1 LRDRLAGS
9 SVILMT
15 VLRVLVAL
23 LIIGTASA
31 QKKPK
36 ALPPP
41 ADVTKNLETLQG
53 LVPAIQN
60 AEKDLA
66 ALRAELAKATTDEAK
81 KEITTRVDAQR
92 ERVQQLRANFRIVAS
107 GVEEKAYL
115 SAAEEEASFD
125 NEFKDLL
132 KPLFNGLREAT
143 AKPREMEELRSE
155 LRVWLEREKVARAAL
170 SRTSTALAAASDES
184 VRKELEATR
193 KLWSSRVDEAASET
207 ETLSR
212 QIEER
217 EKNTPSAWEAVSGL
231 FSDFW
236 RSRGVNLLL
245 AFGIAI
251 GVYLGTRRLYRA
263 VRNYSPI
270 HRKRGNSLVAR
281 SADLMVAGAAVLL
294 AVLAATLVF
303 YLKGDWLML
312 AITII
317 FIIGLLWASKRA
329 LPPYI
334 EQIKVILNLGSVR
347 QGERLVHDGI
357 PWRVD
362 TLNMYCDFSNPD
374 LTGGIMR
381 LPVKD
386 VLALHS
392 RPSEAKEPWFP
403 SKENDWVR
411 LDDGCF
417 GKVIQQTPEQVV
429 VLRLGGSLK
438 TYPTADFLEQCPE
451 NLSRGFRVSGT
462 FGIGYDHRAVA
473 TDEVPRILQDAVL
486 RHLVEELGR
495 EQVKSVKVEFK
506 GAAASSLDYAILAD
520 FNGEAA
526 SRYAALERM
535 IQTACIDTCNE
546 QGWDI
551 PFPQMVIHQAA
562 S

>member
-1 LRDRLAGS
+1 
-9 SVILMT
+9 MT
-15 VLRVLVAL
+15 FFRVFAAL

-66 ALRAELAKATTDEAK
+66 ALRAELAKAATDEAK
-81 KEITTRVDAQR
+81 KEVTARVDAQR

-115 SAAEEEASFD
+115 SAAEEAASFD
-125 NEFKDLL
+125 NEFKDLF

-143 AKPREMEELRSE
+143 AKPREMEELRAE
-155 LRVWLEREKVARAAL
+155 LRVWRERERVARAAL
-170 SRTSTALAAASDES
+170 TRTRTALDAASEES
-184 VRKELEATR
+184 VRKELESTL

-207 ETLSR
+207 ETLAR

-236 RSRGVNLLL
+236 RSRGLNLLM

-251 GVYLGTRRLYRA
+251 GAYFGTRRIYRA
-263 VRNYSPI
+263 ARKFSPI
-270 HRKRGNSLVAR
+270 HRKGGDGLVAR
-281 SADLMVAGAAVLL
+281 SADLIVAAAAVVL
-294 AVLAATLVF
+294 AVFAATLVF

-347 QGERLVHDGI
+347 QGERLIYDGI

-362 TLNMYCDFSNPD
+362 ALHMYCDFSNPD
-374 LTGGIMR
+374 LTGGTMR

-386 VLALHS
+386 VLPLHS

-403 SKENDWVR
+403 TKEGDWAR

-462 FGIGYDHRAVA
+462 FGIGYGHRAAA
-473 TDEVPRILQDAVL
+473 TGEVPRILQEAVH
-486 RHLVEELGR
+486 RHLVEALGR
-495 EQVKSVKVEFK
+495 ELVRSVKVEFK
-506 GAAASSLDYAILAD
+506 AAAASSLDYSILAD

-526 SRYAALERM
+526 PRYAALERM
-535 IQTACIDTCNE
+535 IQTACINACNE
-546 QGWDI
+546 EGWDI

>member
-1 LRDRLAGS
+1 MTLLRLLA
-9 SVILMT
+9 T
-15 VLRVLVAL
+15 L
-23 LIIGTASA
+23 LIIGTAFA

-41 ADVTKNLETLQG
+41 ADVAKNLETLQS

-66 ALRAELAKATTDEAK
+66 VLREELAKAATEEAK
-81 KEITTRVDAQR
+81 KEVTVRVDAQR

-155 LRVWLEREKVARAAL
+155 LRVWVEREKVARAAL
-170 SRTSTALAAASDES
+170 GRTSTALDAAADPS
-184 VRKELEATR
+184 VKKELESTR
-193 KLWSSRVDEAASET
+193 KLWTSRVDEAKSET

-231 FSDFW
+231 FTDFW
-236 RSRGVNLLL
+236 RSRGLNLLM

-251 GVYLGTRRLYRA
+251 GAYITTRRIYRA
-263 VRNYSPI
+263 VRRYSPI
-270 HRKRGNSLVAR
+270 HRKRGDGLMAR
-281 SADLMVAGAAVLL
+281 SADLIVAGAAVLL
-294 AVLAATLVF
+294 AVFAATLVF

-317 FIIGLLWASKRA
+317 FIIGILWASKKA

-334 EQIKVILNLGSVR
+334 DQIKVILNLGSVR
-347 QGERLVHDGI
+347 QGERLIYQGI

-362 TLNMYCDFSNPD
+362 DLNMYCDFSNPD
-374 LTGGIMR
+374 LTGGTMR

-386 VLALHS
+386 VLSLHS

-403 SKENDWVR
+403 CKEHEWVR

-429 VLRLGGSLK
+429 ILRLGGSLK
-438 TYPTADFLEQCPE
+438 TYPTPDFLGQRPE
-451 NLSRGFRVSGT
+451 NLSRGFRISST
-462 FGIGYDHRAVA
+462 FGISYGHREAA
-473 TDEVPRILQDAVL
+473 TEEVPKILREAVH
-486 RHLVEELGR
+486 RHLVEVLGR
-495 EQVKSVKVEFK
+495 ELVKSVKVEFQ
-506 GAAASSLDYAILAD
+506 AAATNSLDYSVLAD

-526 SRYAALERM
+526 PRYAALGRM
-535 IQTACIDTCNE
+535 IQTACLDASNE

-551 PFPQMVIHQAA
+551 PFPQMVVHQAA

>member
-1 LRDRLAGS
+1 
-9 SVILMT
+9 MT
-15 VLRVLVAL
+15 FLRVLAAL
-23 LIIGTASA
+23 LIIGTAFA

-41 ADVTKNLETLQG
+41 ADVAKNLETLQS

-66 ALRAELAKATTDEAK
+66 ALRDELAKATTEEAK

-143 AKPREMEELRSE
+143 SKPREMEELRSE
-155 LRVWLEREKVARAAL
+155 LRVWVEREKVSRAAL
-170 SRTSTALAAASDES
+170 GRTSTALDAADDPN
-184 VRKELEATR
+184 VKKELESTR
-193 KLWSSRVDEAASET
+193 KLWASRVDEATSET
-207 ETLSR
+207 ETLTR

-217 EKNTPSAWEAVSGL
+217 EKNTPSAWEAISGI
-231 FSDFW
+231 FTDFW
-236 RSRGVNLLL
+236 RSRGLNLLM

-251 GVYLGTRRLYRA
+251 GVYIATRRIYRA
-263 VRNYSPI
+263 VRRYSPI
-270 HRKRGNSLVAR
+270 HRKRGNGLVAR
-281 SADLMVAGAAVLL
+281 STDLIVAGAAVVL
-294 AVLAATLVF
+294 AVIAATLVF

-317 FIIGLLWASKRA
+317 FVIGILWASKHA

-347 QGERLVHDGI
+347 QGERLIHEGI

-374 LTGGIMR
+374 LTGGTMR

-386 VLALHS
+386 VLPLHS
-392 RPSEAKEPWFP
+392 RPSEPKEPWFP

-429 VLRLGGSLK
+429 ILRLGGSLK

-451 NLSRGFRVSGT
+451 NLSRGFRISST
-462 FGIGYDHRAVA
+462 FGIGYGHRAAA
-473 TDEVPRILQDAVL
+473 TEEIPKILQEAVH
-486 RHLVEELGR
+486 RHLVEVLGR
-495 EQVKSVKVEFK
+495 EFVKSVKVEFK
-506 GAAASSLDYAILAD
+506 AAAASSLDYAILAD

-526 SRYAALERM
+526 QRYAALERM
-535 IQTACIDTCNE
+535 IQTACVNACNE
-546 QGWDI
+546 QEWDI
-551 PFPQMVIHQAA
+551 PFPQMVVHQAV